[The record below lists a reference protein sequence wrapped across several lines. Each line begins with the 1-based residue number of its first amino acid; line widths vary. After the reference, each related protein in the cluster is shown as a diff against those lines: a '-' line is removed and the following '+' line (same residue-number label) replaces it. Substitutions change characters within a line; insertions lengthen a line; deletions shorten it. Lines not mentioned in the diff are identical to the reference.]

1 MTLKNLTFRIV
12 YAHRMGDCPVS
23 VQCYVYAMKLL
34 FVSRVYMAYM
44 HLQPD
49 VTFTGGSALRTL
61 DPKSGKRLGEQ
72 LPTRKRVGPLTT
84 IGSASQT
91 ATTPLC
97 QVSPCI
103 PTSRQID
110 NALNYITH

>member
-61 DPKSGKRLGEQ
+61 DPKSGKRLGGATACKAASFSL
-72 LPTRKRVGPLTT
+72 LPAGIILEP
-84 IGSASQT
+84 
-91 ATTPLC
+91 ATFP
-97 QVSPCI
+97 VSE
-103 PTSRQID
+103 
-110 NALNYITH
+110 